1 MQSYFIPKALLL
13 SSGTIIKDALSDL
26 ERNLFTR
33 AIETA
38 QGNLS
43 LSRISEWGGISQ
55 RQARK
60 LQETWALR
68 GWLSK
73 DASNSNSFYLTA
85 KARDLCANG
94 QRVQTRSNQLLPV
107 QTN

>member
-1 MQSYFIPKALLL
+1 M
-13 SSGTIIKDALSDL
+13 IKETLSDL
-26 ERNLFTR
+26 EQKLFKR
-33 AIETA
+33 ALETS

-43 LSRISEWGGISQ
+43 LNRISEWGGISQ

-85 KARDLCANG
+85 KARELCANG
-94 QRVQTRSNQLLPV
+94 QSVQTRSNQSTPV
-107 QTN
+107 QTD